1 MRHATGRTS
10 PHLVSRQAGVS
21 HLSAIVSLAAS
32 EARLLGL
39 HRERLS
45 YSATSAFAC
54 SASQHSW
61 GNVCQTLV
69 AGGLDTL

>member
-21 HLSAIVSLAAS
+21 HLSVIVSLAAS

-45 YSATSAFAC
+45 YG
-54 SASQHSW
+54 ASGVGIELTPQALLWPRLSDS
-61 GNVCQTLV
+61 
-69 AGGLDTL
+69 GGRRP